1 MPAAHRTHQLGKE
14 LPSSEYVP
22 VLQEV
27 HVALELAP
35 SADEDLPAS
44 QRMHVEM
51 AVADVASEYEPAAQ
65 RVHAAAPAVE

>member
-1 MPAAHRTHQLGKE
+1 VGKE
-14 LPSSEYVP
+14 LPSFEYVP
-22 VLQEV
+22 VLQDW
-27 HVALELAP
+27 HAALELAP

-51 AVADVASEYEPAAQ
+51 AVAAAASEYEPAAQ

>member
-1 MPAAHRTHQLGKE
+1 M
-14 LPSSEYVP
+14 
-22 VLQEV
+22 

-51 AVADVASEYEPAAQ
+51 AVAAVVLEYEPAAQ